1 MTEQQYLSCLHYQMI
16 TGSDAGEVIPMPVPI
31 VLPVTE
37 DVNIADYSTG
47 GWGRG
52 RFRKGKQG
60 VLGFVRGIIM
70 LLKEKAKVKAKI
82 EGKSAIALKK
92 ESGEVATSRL
102 SV

>member
-1 MTEQQYLSCLHYQMI
+1 
-16 TGSDAGEVIPMPVPI
+16 
-31 VLPVTE
+31 
-37 DVNIADYSTG
+37 
-47 GWGRG
+47 
-52 RFRKGKQG
+52 
-60 VLGFVRGIIM
+60 M